1 MENNL
6 LNLIVKKE
14 SLTRLKQKEIFEEL
28 PSKRIDEIQ
37 TLSQQ
42 IYFNSL
48 TYYFKCESAPKNFII
63 FKGALGFYKNVKDGY
78 ITLEKGEEKQKE
90 SKSGLNEILK
100 GRSKSGKK
108 KKI

>member
-42 IYFNSL
+42 IYL
-48 TYYFKCESAPKNFII
+48 I
-63 FKGALGFYKNVKDGY
+63 V
-78 ITLEKGEEKQKE
+78 
-90 SKSGLNEILK
+90 
-100 GRSKSGKK
+100 
-108 KKI
+108 